1 MKFKWMHID
10 LKLHQ
15 VWMMLHQNLIGKL
28 CIQLC
33 IQPVGSSCVPHI
45 RASLYKHMHT
55 QNARTLTLLRKIS
68 NSTKTSD
75 FYSRLIFSNGIWQR
89 WCQFVFF
96 QICNLNASRMNNDIM
111 YIIIYVLN
119 VVGRSRYAIHQ
130 GYKYWPKERK
140 KMQTTTPTATAAY
153 IHKKQS
159 SQPRSA

>member
-1 MKFKWMHID
+1 MNAYWLKTTSSLDDASSESNRKIMHSI
-10 LKLHQ
+10 
-15 VWMMLHQNLIGKL
+15 
-28 CIQLC
+28 
-33 IQPVGSSCVPHI
+33 
-45 RASLYKHMHT
+45 MHT
-55 QNARTLTLLRKIS
+55 ASWVQLRPTHPCVIIQTHAHTKRTHARTLTLLRKIS

-130 GYKYWPKERK
+130 GYKYWPKERE